1 MSIKLIIY
9 LVERD
14 GFVTKGLT
22 IYIYIYIYIPKIKFK
37 WNLKPCLNY

>member
-22 IYIYIYIYIPKIKFK
+22 KYIYIYIFQKLSSNGI
-37 WNLKPCLNY
+37 